1 MDVLIILVYMASML
15 GIGVYALRRKKDVSD
30 YYVGGR
36 NLGSFSIGCL
46 WMASWIGGATVVG
59 SVDKAYSI
67 GVAALW
73 YCGSMSVGCVLFAL
87 TSTGLIQKIG
97 AKFQA
102 LTYPELIEKRYGPA
116 SRLLAAVTTFLAYV
130 AYTAGQF
137 LAMASLLVGVTGWD
151 LTACIWVSAASMVIY
166 TAVGGFIAVAIT
178 GVAQAIII
186 VLALSLV
193 MAPILLFQAG
203 GFTAIGQALP
213 PSYFAFDSWGWG
225 RGLGLM
231 LTIMLTFYTS
241 MDSYTRCFASRNAT
255 TARRGTLFAAFLI
268 GLVAAAAIVI
278 GLSAKVL
285 APEAAGEIST
295 MNAMMAF
302 VPSGVKGLIIIGLLA
317 AIMSTGSVC
326 LLVASANVTQDV
338 YKRFVNPRAAS
349 GALVALGGVS
359 AVLVGLLAAYLA
371 ISRQDIIDV
380 LYIAFTVNS
389 AGLFIPTIVAFMSR
403 KGGATAGTCSI
414 GLSLLTV
421 VFWYLGQGWF
431 PDSALF
437 AVDPVW
443 PGLAVS
449 GAVFFV
455 GVKIFPLNMEDRS
468 RIAQFW
474 G

>member
-1 MDVLIILVYMASML
+1 
-15 GIGVYALRRKKDVSD
+15 
-30 YYVGGR
+30 
-36 NLGSFSIGCL
+36 
-46 WMASWIGGATVVG
+46 
-59 SVDKAYSI
+59 
-67 GVAALW
+67 
-73 YCGSMSVGCVLFAL
+73 
-87 TSTGLIQKIG
+87 
-97 AKFQA
+97 
-102 LTYPELIEKRYGPA
+102 
-116 SRLLAAVTTFLAYV
+116 
-130 AYTAGQF
+130 
-137 LAMASLLVGVTGWD
+137 
-151 LTACIWVSAASMVIY
+151 
-166 TAVGGFIAVAIT
+166 
-178 GVAQAIII
+178 
-186 VLALSLV
+186 
-193 MAPILLFQAG
+193 
-203 GFTAIGQALP
+203 
-213 PSYFAFDSWGWG
+213 
-225 RGLGLM
+225 M

-241 MDSYTRCFASRNAT
+241 MDSYTRCFASRNAA
-255 TARRGTLFAAFLI
+255 TARRGTLFAALLI

-302 VPSGVKGLIIIGLLA
+302 VPAGVKGLIIIGLLA

-326 LLVASANVTQDV
+326 LLVASANITQDV

-349 GALVALGGVS
+349 GTLVALGGVS

-389 AGLFIPTIVAFMSR
+389 AGLFIPTIVAFMCR

-421 VFWYLGQGWF
+421 VFWYLGQSWF

-455 GVKIFPLNMEDRS
+455 SAKIFPLNMEDRS
-468 RIAQFW
+468 RIARFW
-474 G
+474 S